1 MLQTGNSW
9 LDFSIVLHLAYDFL
23 YLQVSTRSVFSMQSV
38 SRCHI
43 VKLDRNLH
51 GVIIETI
58 DYYQTPSTNLVIY
71 KMLFYFLFRKVNFTL
86 FITNT
91 PTAGSQCSMFYL
103 QKVNF
108 SFYGGGGR
116 MRAPF
121 SDFSGSAPV
130 LSLSFRFESS
140 FFQSVFSQNSQKS
153 NRCSQCSLKH

>member
-1 MLQTGNSW
+1 
-9 LDFSIVLHLAYDFL
+9 
-23 YLQVSTRSVFSMQSV
+23 MQSV

-43 VKLDRNLH
+43 VTLHRNLH
-51 GVIIETI
+51 SVIIETI

-108 SFYGGGGR
+108 SFNGGGGR
-116 MRAPF
+116 CRAPF
-121 SDFSGSAPV
+121 TGFSGSAPV
-130 LSLSFRFESS
+130 LSLSLSLFS
-140 FFQSVFSQNSQKS
+140 FWKFFFSQRVSSLRIHKRVTAVLSALWNITSPGIHIIHQS
-153 NRCSQCSLKH
+153 MNRSVILHGVNTLII

>member
-116 MRAPF
+116 MQAPF

-140 FFQSVFSQNSQKS
+140 FFQRVS
-153 NRCSQCSLKH
+153 SLRIHKRATAVLSAL